1 MSCQVEAAFFVYKRK
16 YKKQGDNM
24 PNKQNIAAVAELVTK
39 LDKVQAI
46 FIADYA
52 GLTVKEQVE
61 LRDKIRAAGGSVTV
75 AKNSLLKIAMTS
87 KGYDFAAI
95 ENELT
100 GPNLT
105 MLAENDAV
113 APLKAMVEF
122 AKNNERNLPHV
133 KAGILGK
140 EVLSMT
146 KVMQLAALPSKNELI
161 AKLLGTL
168 SNPARNMVGILVA
181 PMRSLVYALS
191 AVNKKKA
198 TV

>member
-1 MSCQVEAAFFVYKRK
+1 
-16 YKKQGDNM
+16 M
-24 PNKQNIAAVAELVTK
+24 PNKQNIAAVAELVQK

-52 GLTVKEQVE
+52 GLTVKEQVT
-61 LRDKIRAAGGSVTV
+61 LRDLVRAAGGEMTV

-87 KGYDFAAI
+87 KGMDVSTI
-95 ENELT
+95 EKELT
-100 GPNLT
+100 GPNITL
-105 MLAENDAV
+105 LAQNDAV
-113 APLKAMVEF
+113 APLKAMVEY
-122 AKNNERNLPHV
+122 AKTNEKNLPKI

-140 EVLSMT
+140 EVLSME

-191 AVNKKKA
+191 AINNKKE
-198 TV
+198 TYV

>member
-1 MSCQVEAAFFVYKRK
+1 
-16 YKKQGDNM
+16 M
-24 PNKQNIAAVAELVTK
+24 PNKQNLAAVAELLEK

-52 GLTVKEQVE
+52 GLTVKEQVD
-61 LRDKIRAAGGSVTV
+61 LRDKVRAAGGSLTV
-75 AKNSLLKIAMTS
+75 AKNSLLKIAMKG
-87 KGYDFAAI
+87 KGYDFSSI

-105 MLAENDAV
+105 LLAENDA
-113 APLKAMVEF
+113 ATPLKAMVEF
-122 AKNNERNLPHV
+122 AKGNERNLPHV

-140 EVLSMT
+140 EVLSME
-146 KVMQLAALPSKNELI
+146 KVMQLAALPSKAELI

-168 SNPARNMVGILVA
+168 ANPARNMVSILVA
-181 PMRSLVYALS
+181 PMRSLVYALT

-198 TV
+198 ATA

>member
-1 MSCQVEAAFFVYKRK
+1 
-16 YKKQGDNM
+16 M
-24 PNKQNIAAVAELVTK
+24 PNKQNIAAVAELVAK

-46 FIADYA
+46 FVADYA
-52 GLTVKEQVE
+52 GLTVKEQVT
-61 LRDKIRAAGGSVTV
+61 LRDLVRTAGGTITV

-87 KGYDFAAI
+87 KGYDFASI
-95 ENELT
+95 EKELT

-105 MLAENDAV
+105 LLAENDAV

-122 AKNNERNLPHV
+122 AKTNEKNLPHV

-140 EVLSMT
+140 EVLSME

-168 SNPARNMVGILVA
+168 SNPARNLVSVLSA
-181 PMRSLVYALS
+181 PMRNFVYALS
-191 AVNKKKA
+191 AISKK
-198 TV
+198 

>member
-1 MSCQVEAAFFVYKRK
+1 
-16 YKKQGDNM
+16 M
-24 PNKQNIAAVAELVTK
+24 PNQQNIKAVAELVER
-39 LDKVQAI
+39 LDKVQAV

-61 LRDKIRAAGGSVTV
+61 LRNKVRAAGGSVTV
-75 AKNSLLKIAMTS
+75 AKNSLLKIAMTDR
-87 KGYDFAAI
+87 GYDFASI
-95 ENELT
+95 EKDLT

-105 MLAENDAV
+105 LLAESDAV
-113 APLKAMVEF
+113 APLKALVEF
-122 AKNNERNLPHV
+122 AKGNDKNLPRV

-140 EVLSMT
+140 EVLSMD
-146 KVMQLAALPSKNELI
+146 KVMQLSSLPSKAELI

-191 AVNKKKA
+191 AINKKQA
-198 TV
+198 NA

>member
-1 MSCQVEAAFFVYKRK
+1 
-16 YKKQGDNM
+16 M
-24 PNKQNIAAVAELVTK
+24 PNKQNIAQVAQLVEK
-39 LDKVQAI
+39 LDKVQAV

-52 GLTVKEQVE
+52 GLTVKEQVD
-61 LRDKIRAAGGSVTV
+61 LRDKVRASGGTITV

-87 KGYDFAAI
+87 KGYDVSSI
-95 ENELT
+95 ENEMT

-105 MLAENDAV
+105 LMADKDAV
-113 APLKAMVEF
+113 SPLKALVEF
-122 AKNNERNLPHV
+122 AKANEKNLPKI

-140 EVLSMT
+140 DVLSME

-168 SNPARNMVGILVA
+168 SNPARNMVSILVA
-181 PMRSLVYALS
+181 PIRELVYALS

-198 TV
+198 ATA

>member
-1 MSCQVEAAFFVYKRK
+1 
-16 YKKQGDNM
+16 M
-24 PNKQNIAAVAELVTK
+24 PNKQNIAQVAELVEK
-39 LDKVQAI
+39 LDKVQAV

-52 GLTVKEQVE
+52 GLTVKEQVD
-61 LRDKIRAAGGSVTV
+61 LRDKVRAAGGTITV
-75 AKNSLLKIAMTS
+75 AKNSLLKIAMTN
-87 KGYDFAAI
+87 KGYDVSGI
-95 ENELT
+95 EAEMT

-105 MLAENDAV
+105 LMADTDAV
-113 APLKAMVEF
+113 SPLKALVEF
-122 AKNNERNLPHV
+122 SKAHEKNLPKI

-140 EVLSMT
+140 DVLSME

-191 AVNKKKA
+191 AISKKEA
-198 TV
+198 TTN

>member
-1 MSCQVEAAFFVYKRK
+1 
-16 YKKQGDNM
+16 M
-24 PNKQNIAAVAELVTK
+24 PNKQNIQAVAELVAK

-61 LRDKIRAAGGSVTV
+61 LRDRVRAAGGTMTV
-75 AKNSLLKIAMTS
+75 AKNSLLKIAMTD
-87 KGYDFAAI
+87 KGYDLSTI
-95 ENELT
+95 EKEMT

-105 MLAENDAV
+105 LMAETDAV

-122 AKNNERNLPHV
+122 SKTNDKNLPKI

-140 EVLSMT
+140 EVLSMQ
-146 KVMQLAALPSKNELI
+146 KVMQLAALPSREELI
-161 AKLLGTL
+161 SKLLSTL
-168 SNPARNMVGILVA
+168 TNPARNMVSILVA

-191 AVNKKKA
+191 AVSKKKA
-198 TV
+198 VTA

>member
-1 MSCQVEAAFFVYKRK
+1 
-16 YKKQGDNM
+16 M
-24 PNKQNIAAVAELVTK
+24 PNKQNIAQVAELVEK
-39 LDKVQAI
+39 LGTVQAV

-52 GLTVKEQVE
+52 GLTVKEQVD
-61 LRDKIRAAGGSVTV
+61 LRDKVRAAGGTITV

-87 KGYDFAAI
+87 KGYDVSSI
-95 ENELT
+95 EAEMT

-105 MLAENDAV
+105 LMADTDAV
-113 APLKAMVEF
+113 SPLKALVEF
-122 AKNNERNLPHV
+122 SKAHEKNLPKI

-140 EVLSMT
+140 DVLSME

-161 AKLLGTL
+161 SKLLGTL

-191 AVNKKKA
+191 AISKKEA
-198 TV
+198 TTN

>member
-1 MSCQVEAAFFVYKRK
+1 
-16 YKKQGDNM
+16 M
-24 PNKQNIAAVAELVTK
+24 PNKQNIQAVADLVSK
-39 LDKVQAI
+39 LDQVQAV

-61 LRDKIRAAGGSVTV
+61 LRDKVRAAGGTVTV

-87 KGYDFAAI
+87 KGYDLTSL
-95 ENELT
+95 EKELT

-105 MLAENDAV
+105 LLAQNDAV

-122 AKNNERNLPHV
+122 GKANDKNLPRV

-140 EVLSMT
+140 NVLSME
-146 KVMQLAALPSKNELI
+146 KIMQLATLPSKNELI

-168 SNPARNMVGILVA
+168 SNPARNLVGILVA

-191 AVNKKKA
+191 AINKKQA
-198 TV
+198 QA

>member
-1 MSCQVEAAFFVYKRK
+1 
-16 YKKQGDNM
+16 M
-24 PNKQNIAAVAELVTK
+24 PNKQNIKAVAELVTK

-61 LRDKIRAAGGSVTV
+61 LRDKVRAAGGSVTV
-75 AKNSLLKIAMTS
+75 AKNSLLKIAMTD
-87 KGYDFAAI
+87 KGYDFASI
-95 ENELT
+95 EKELT

-122 AKNNERNLPHV
+122 AKTNEKNLPKV

-140 EVLSMT
+140 EVLSME

-191 AVNKKKA
+191 AINKKQA
-198 TV
+198 TA

>member
-1 MSCQVEAAFFVYKRK
+1 
-16 YKKQGDNM
+16 M
-24 PNKQNIAAVAELVTK
+24 PNKQNIAAVAELVEK

-52 GLTVKEQVE
+52 GLTVKEQVT
-61 LRDKIRAAGGSVTV
+61 LRDLVRAAGGEMTV

-87 KGYDFAAI
+87 KGLDLTSL
-95 ENELT
+95 EKELT
-100 GPNLT
+100 GPNITL
-105 MLAENDAV
+105 LAGNDAV
-113 APLKAMVEF
+113 APLKAMVEY
-122 AKNNERNLPHV
+122 AKTNEKNLPKV

-140 EVLSMT
+140 EILSME
-146 KVMQLAALPSKNELI
+146 KVMQLASLPSKNELI

-198 TV
+198 TA

>member
-1 MSCQVEAAFFVYKRK
+1 
-16 YKKQGDNM
+16 M
-24 PNKQNIAAVAELVTK
+24 PNKQNIQAVAELVTR

-61 LRDKIRAAGGSVTV
+61 LRDKVRAAGGSITV
-75 AKNSLLKIAMTS
+75 AKNSLLKIAMTT
-87 KGYDFAAI
+87 KGYDMSTL
-95 ENELT
+95 EKELT

-105 MLAENDAV
+105 LLADSDAV
-113 APLKAMVEF
+113 APLKAMVEYS
-122 AKNNERNLPHV
+122 KTNEKNLPKI

-140 EVLSMT
+140 DVLSMT

-191 AVNKKKA
+191 AVSKKKA
-198 TV
+198 TTT

>member
-1 MSCQVEAAFFVYKRK
+1 
-16 YKKQGDNM
+16 M
-24 PNKQNIAAVAELVTK
+24 PNKQNLAAVAELVAK
-39 LDKVQAI
+39 LDRVQAI

-61 LRDKIRAAGGSVTV
+61 LRDKVRAVGGTITV
-75 AKNSLLKIAMTS
+75 AKNSLLKIAMTD
-87 KGYDFAAI
+87 KGYDVSSL
-95 ENELT
+95 EKEMT

-105 MLAENDAV
+105 LMAESDAV

-122 AKNNERNLPHV
+122 SKANEKNLPKI

-140 EVLSMT
+140 EVLSMQ
-146 KVMQLAALPSKNELI
+146 KVMQLASLPSKAELI

-198 TV
+198 ATT

>member
-1 MSCQVEAAFFVYKRK
+1 LAYEAKNIYKL
-16 YKKQGDNM
+16 GDNM
-24 PNKQNIAAVAELVTK
+24 PNKQNIKAVAELVEK
-39 LDKVQAI
+39 LDKVQAV

-61 LRDKIRAAGGSVTV
+61 LRDKIRSAGGSVTV

-87 KGYDFAAI
+87 KGYDVTSLDK
-95 ENELT
+95 ELT

-105 MLAENDAV
+105 LLAENDAV
-113 APLKAMVEF
+113 APLKALVEY
-122 AKNNERNLPHV
+122 AKGNEKNLPKI

-140 EVLSMT
+140 DVLSME

-198 TV
+198 VNA